1 MTPITNGFSMKY
13 TFLLATLLLATACA
27 KRADSVAPANIPVS
41 AVSCDQRADVT
52 RRVAEL
58 SARQNQTATNDTVGV
73 LLIGVPTSSL
83 NGKDVET
90 DLAIAKGQLLAI
102 EQRCG

>member
-1 MTPITNGFSMKY
+1 MKY
-13 TFLLATLLLATACA
+13 TLLLVTILLATACA
-27 KRADSVAPANIPVS
+27 KRADSVAPANIPVNS
-41 AVSCDQRADVT
+41 VSCDQRADIM

-58 SARQNQTATNDTVGV
+58 SARQNQTATNDTIGV